1 MALLRTALDLSSEQ
15 HRLNDA
21 HNRALAAELRDR
33 LRLVQ
38 AGGGETAIAR
48 HRARGKLLARERI
61 ARLCDAG
68 TPFLELGA
76 LAAWD
81 LYDGE
86 APSAGLVTGI
96 GNQVGEPVACL

>member
-1 MALLRTALDLSSEQ
+1 MTALRSTADLTSDQ

-21 HNRALAAELRDR
+21 HNRALARELRDR
-33 LRLVQ
+33 LRQVQ
-38 AGGGETAIAR
+38 AGGGAAAIVR

-61 ARLCDAG
+61 ARLCDPG
-68 TPFLELGA
+68 TPFLEVGA

-86 APSAGLVTGI
+86 APSAGLVSG
-96 GNQVGEPVACL
+96 VGTV